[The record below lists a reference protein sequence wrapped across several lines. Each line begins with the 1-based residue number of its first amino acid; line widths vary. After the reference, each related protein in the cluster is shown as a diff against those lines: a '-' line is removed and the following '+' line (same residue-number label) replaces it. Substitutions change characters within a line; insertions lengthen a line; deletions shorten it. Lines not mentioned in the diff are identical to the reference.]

1 MLFMYVVYVNRKPSK
16 QVLFGFTI
24 RYVCAVKF
32 HVHWEVELTYMHTQV
47 MYLSPVQYTT
57 GGVHLPYMVSV
68 NKCDISH

>member
-1 MLFMYVVYVNRKPSK
+1 MWYMSIESRLSK
-16 QVLFGFTI
+16 SFSVLQ
-24 RYVCAVKF
+24 YVCAVKF
-32 HVHWEVELTYMHTQV
+32 HVHWEVELTHMHTQV